1 MLKLLLFSTSL
12 CLIIYSIVRLIYK
25 GLLNDM
31 EESEFK
37 DEE

>member
-1 MLKLLLFSTSL
+1 MLKLLLVSSSL
-12 CLIIYSIVRLIYK
+12 FLIIYSIVRLIYK
-25 GLLNDM
+25 GLLNAM